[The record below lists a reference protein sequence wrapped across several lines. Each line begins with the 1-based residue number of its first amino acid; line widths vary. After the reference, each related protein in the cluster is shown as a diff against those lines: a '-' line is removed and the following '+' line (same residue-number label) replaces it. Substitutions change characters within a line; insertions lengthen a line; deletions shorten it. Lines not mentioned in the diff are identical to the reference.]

1 MNRRSTNGL
10 SSVKLSTAFA
20 AKKQSS
26 SYFVREKRD
35 CRRSITTYAHTMANF
50 VQNHQKSKNSH
61 SRLVREKP
69 NEFMNGTSG
78 YIKRSKVVVCT
89 F

>member
-1 MNRRSTNGL
+1 MNRRSTYGL

-35 CRRSITTYAHTMANF
+35 CRRSITTYAPLRPIWDIL
-50 VQNHQKSKNSH
+50 VQNLYAGKNSLDGLH
-61 SRLVREKP
+61 CCQNHILCFKNVLRKCE
-69 NEFMNGTSG
+69 N
-78 YIKRSKVVVCT
+78 
-89 F
+89 